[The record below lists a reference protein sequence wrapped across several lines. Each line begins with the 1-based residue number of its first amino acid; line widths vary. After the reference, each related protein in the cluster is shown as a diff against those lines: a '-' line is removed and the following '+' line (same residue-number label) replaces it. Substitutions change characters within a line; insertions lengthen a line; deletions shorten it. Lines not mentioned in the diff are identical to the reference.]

1 MNIPSKVKE
10 ILATGLTQKE
20 AAEFVGCSQATIS
33 DLATG
38 IQTTTKFEFGLK
50 IVELHKSVCKKS
62 A

>member
-10 ILATGLTQKE
+10 ILNTGITQKE
-20 AAEFVGCSQATIS
+20 VAEFVGCSQATIS

-50 IVELHKSVCKKS
+50 VLELHKSIQKK
-62 A
+62 AA